1 MWQYFKKG
9 FLMKI
14 SHRFRGFL
22 PVVVD
27 VETGGFDPLKDA
39 LLEVA
44 FVFIEHDDLR
54 GWRRGDTENY
64 HIEPF
69 EGSNIEPSAL
79 NFNKI
84 DPEHP
89 FRFAISEK
97 TFFEDIK
104 KKLLVAIEQTK
115 CKRAILV
122 GHNSSFDLSFI
133 NAALRRNNISKFP
146 LHSFSSFD
154 TATLSGVFFGQT
166 VLARAM
172 VSAELKWNPA
182 NAHSAVYDAER
193 TADLF
198 CKILNLWDSRFVKT

>member
-1 MWQYFKKG
+1 
-9 FLMKI
+9 MKI
-14 SHRFRGFL
+14 SQRFRGFL
-22 PVVVD
+22 PVIVD
-27 VETGGFDPLKDA
+27 VETGGFDPIRDA

-44 FVFIEHDDLR
+44 FVFIDYDELR
-54 GWRRGDTENY
+54 GWQRVATENY

-69 EGSNIEPSAL
+69 ENSNIDPDAL

-84 DPEHP
+84 DPNHP
-89 FRFAISEK
+89 FRFAVDER

-104 KKLLVAIEQTK
+104 KKLLTHLAQVD

-122 GHNSSFDLSFI
+122 GHNASFDLSFI
-133 NAALRRNNISKFP
+133 NAALKRNKILKFP

-172 VSAELKWNPA
+172 SSAKLKWNPSQ
-182 NAHSAVYDAER
+182 AHSAIYDAEG

-198 CKILNLWDSRFVKT
+198 CKILNLWDSCSSKF